1 MIEGNHARLQAKLKK
16 RGWDTHYVRKTV
28 QMLKGRKAHPLDRHM
43 FWIYLV
49 VFEICTLIVFF
60 GTLPMLALLPNLYS
74 IAAISLLGMSLGFL
88 SEHIFLHYE
97 LDKKH
102 YSSLVV
108 LLVANIFIYLFI
120 FNSTKLLL
128 VRYGLFIDANPLA
141 MISFYTLGYL
151 LPHIFHKSGIRK

>member
-16 RGWDTHYVRKTV
+16 EVGIRITS
-28 QMLKGRKAHPLDRHM
+28 GRRSRCSKVGKPILLTGTC

-108 LLVANIFIYLFI
+108 LLVANIFIYLFH
-120 FNSTKLLL
+120 FQQ
-128 VRYGLFIDANPLA
+128 YEAA
-141 MISFYTLGYL
+141 LGAL
-151 LPHIFHKSGIRK
+151 WPVH